1 MLPLFDLIL
10 VPGSISVLALIIAY
24 LFNRYVIKQDRGT
37 DLMKEIQGY
46 IREGAWTFM
55 SEEVRVFAVV
65 MILSGLLLWG
75 IFTWEVG
82 LAFIIGAILSM
93 SAAFVGMNSATL
105 SNGRTTHAART
116 SFKRALNIAISGGA
130 VMGLAV
136 AGLALGGLALV
147 LVIFKGAFNPETLS
161 IQTKSIPVISKI
173 LGRDINF
180 IKGALIV
187 SAYSMGASLVALF
200 DRVGGGIYTKAAD
213 MGADLVGKVEQDLPE
228 DDPRNPASIADN
240 VGDNVGDVGG
250 LGADLLE
257 SFIGSIISVIVIV
270 LYIVVAV
277 KRAAVNVDVTP
288 SWSLEKLAANSSVD
302 ASIAN
307 LFQQMGIHQ
316 FGMVMDNYWWMI
328 LVPLAIVASGIFASI
343 LGIFYIRFTRRTEGM
358 QAILMNGTRLSAGLT
373 ALFTF
378 IIVWVSPLSINAFW
392 SVLIGATV
400 GVIIGYISEYY
411 TSMDYGP
418 VKHLAEQND
427 SGAAIGITSGMAV
440 GMASTLVPALAIA
453 VAVIITYW
461 LAGLMGVAYGALGM
475 LSFVAM
481 TVSVD
486 TYGPIADNAGGI
498 AEGAELEEG
507 VRDRTDKLDSIGNTT
522 AAIGKGFA
530 IGSAAF
536 SALALIAAYM
546 WSAAGTAENV
556 TVPTI
561 AIISENLVV
570 AGEAVEIGGSVIA
583 ALFIGA
589 MIPYVFSSLL
599 IRGVSETAGL
609 MVKEIRRQFDEMP
622 GILSGETKPDYNK
635 CISITSAGGLKR
647 MVVPSLL
654 AVTMPILVGLVLGRV
669 ALGGFLIGAL
679 LSCLQLAIYCANTG
693 GALDNAKKYIEEGH
707 YGGKGSVAHD
717 AGVTGDTVGDP
728 LKDTVGPSLDILAK
742 LMSVVSILFA
752 SLFPISPII
761 F

>member
-1 MLPLFDLIL
+1 
-10 VPGSISVLALIIAY
+10 
-24 LFNRYVIKQDRGT
+24 
-37 DLMKEIQGY
+37 
-46 IREGAWTFM
+46 
-55 SEEVRVFAVV
+55 
-65 MILSGLLLWG
+65 
-75 IFTWEVG
+75 
-82 LAFIIGAILSM
+82 
-93 SAAFVGMNSATL
+93 
-105 SNGRTTHAART
+105 
-116 SFKRALNIAISGGA
+116 
-130 VMGLAV
+130 MGLAV

-147 LVIFKGAFNPETLS
+147 LVVFKGAFNPETLS
-161 IQTKSIPVISKI
+161 IQTKSIPVISQI

-213 MGADLVGKVEQDLPE
+213 MGADLVGKVEKDLPE

-270 LYIVVAV
+270 LYIFVAV
-277 KRAAVNVDVTP
+277 KRAAVNVDVNA
-288 SWSLEKLAANSSVD
+288 SWTLDKLAANSSVD
-302 ASIAN
+302 PSIAN
-307 LFQQMGIHQ
+307 LFQQIGFEK
-316 FGMVMDNYWWMI
+316 FGMVMDKYWWMI
-328 LVPLAIVASGIFASI
+328 LAPMTIVAAGIFASI
-343 LGIFYIRFTRRTEGM
+343 LGIFYIRFTKREEGM
-358 QAILMNGTRLSAGLT
+358 QAILMNGTRLAAGLT
-373 ALFTF
+373 VVFTF
-378 IIVWVSPLSINAFW
+378 IIVWISPLSMAAFW
-392 SVLIGATV
+392 SVLIGAAV
-400 GVIIGYISEYY
+400 GVTIGYISEYY
-411 TSMDYGP
+411 TSMEYGP
-418 VKHLAEQND
+418 VQHLAEQND
-427 SGAAIGITSGMAV
+427 SGAAIGVTSGMAV

-461 LAGLMGVAYGALGM
+461 LAGLLGVAYGALGM

-507 VRDRTDKLDSIGNTT
+507 VRDKTDKLDSIGNTT

-561 AIISENLVV
+561 AIISENLTV
-570 AGEAVEIGGSVIA
+570 AGEAVTIGGSVVA
-583 ALFIGA
+583 ALFLGA

-622 GILSGETKPDYNK
+622 GILEGETKPDYNK

-707 YGGKGSVAHD
+707 FGGKGSPAHD

>member
-1 MLPLFDLIL
+1 MQSIFNLIL
-10 VPGSISVLALIIAY
+10 VPGLISVAALIVA
-24 LFNRYVIKQDRGT
+24 FGFRRYVVKQDRGT
-37 DLMKEIQGY
+37 EAMKDIQTY
-46 IREGAWTFM
+46 IRDGAWTFM
-55 SEEVRVFAVV
+55 GEEVRVFAVV
-65 MILSGLLLWG
+65 MFLLAGLLWG
-75 IFTWEVG
+75 IFYWEVAV
-82 LAFIIGAILSM
+82 AFLIGAILSM
-93 SAAFVGMNSATL
+93 SAAFAGMDSATL
-105 SNGRTTHAART
+105 SNGRTTNAART
-116 SFKRALNIAISGGA
+116 SFKKALNIGISGGA

-147 LVIFKGAFNPETLS
+147 ISMFSGAFNPSTLE
-161 IQTKSIPVISKI
+161 IQSKSIPVISRI

-213 MGADLVGKVEQDLPE
+213 MGADLVGKVEQELPE

-257 SFIGSIISVIVIV
+257 SFIGSIISVIIIV
-270 LYIVVAV
+270 LYVFVGRGNETIQMLLGRLGMPADLAV
-277 KRAAVNVDVTP
+277 G
-288 SWSLEKLAANSSVD
+288 
-302 ASIAN
+302 
-307 LFQQMGIHQ
+307 Q
-316 FGMVMDNYWWMI
+316 YWWMV
-328 LVPLAIVASGIFASI
+328 LVPLVIVASGIFSSMI
-343 LGIFYIRFTRRTEGM
+343 GIIYIRSSQREEGM
-358 QAILMNGTRLSAGLT
+358 QAILMNGTRLAAGLT
-373 ALFTF
+373 VLFTF
-378 IIVWVSPLSINAFW
+378 IIIWISPMNFAPFW
-392 SVLIGATV
+392 SVLVGAAV
-400 GVIIGYISEYY
+400 GVTIGYISEYY
-411 TSMDYGP
+411 TSMEYGP
-418 VKHLAEQND
+418 VKNLAKQNE
-427 SGAAIGITSGMAV
+427 SGAAVGVTSGMAV
-440 GMASTLVPALAIA
+440 GMASTLVPALAIG
-453 VAVIITYW
+453 VAVIVAYW

-498 AEGAELEEG
+498 AEGAELDPE
-507 VRDRTDKLDSIGNTT
+507 VRSRTDKLDSIGNTT

-546 WSAAGTAENV
+546 WSAVGTAENV

-561 AIISENLVV
+561 EIISSD
-570 AGEAVEIGGSVIA
+570 AQIGGSVVA
-583 ALFIGA
+583 ALFLGT

-599 IRGVSETAGL
+599 IQGVSDTAGL
-609 MVKEIRRQFDEMP
+609 MVKEIRRQFKEMP
-622 GILSGETKPDYNK
+622 GILKGETTPEYNK
-635 CISITSAGGLKR
+635 CISITSAGGLRR
-647 MVVPSLL
+647 MVVPSIL
-654 AVTMPILVGLVLGRV
+654 AVVMPLIVGLILGRF
-669 ALGGFLIGAL
+669 ALAGFLIGAL
-679 LSCLQLAIYCANTG
+679 LSCLQLAIFCANTG

-707 YGGKGSVAHD
+707 HGGKGSEAH
-717 AGVTGDTVGDP
+717 AASVTGDTVGDP

-752 SLFPISPII
+752 SLFPLYPVI